1 MVDAMGL
8 HCRNSTGVSEQSI
21 GHDSCHQG
29 FYNLDGL
36 VICKF
41 MEKWNNAIRWY
52 DPKYQRIAKMGSITG
67 VQGRKHRI
75 SALLTDVRSWQSYLS
90 VLSLPFLACETEV
103 TMPTMQAP

>member
-1 MVDAMGL
+1 MFSKRLFRIYDVPRQMVDAMGL

-41 MEKWNNAIRWY
+41 MEK
-52 DPKYQRIAKMGSITG
+52 
-67 VQGRKHRI
+67 
-75 SALLTDVRSWQSYLS
+75 
-90 VLSLPFLACETEV
+90 
-103 TMPTMQAP
+103 